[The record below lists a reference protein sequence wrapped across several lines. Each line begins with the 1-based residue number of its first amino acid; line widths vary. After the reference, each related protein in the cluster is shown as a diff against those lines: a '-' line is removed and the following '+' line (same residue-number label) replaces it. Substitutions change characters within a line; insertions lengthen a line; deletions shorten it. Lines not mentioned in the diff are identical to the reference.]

1 MAQYDINLR
10 EYWRILKKRKF
21 TVLFVAVVLA
31 VFSTA
36 FAVFNAPAP
45 IYTAECSI
53 KFEKETTVEGLY
65 AKTITW
71 SGSDDIE
78 TQISVMKSFTIFE
91 KVAQRLGLIPKTSLP
106 PDSPARGGIAK
117 VVDNLQSKVEITRQ
131 GMTNILNIKVKDEE
145 PAFAQKLANTIA
157 ATYKDLHSEVQMR
170 RTLEAIRYIEEQLV
184 QVRQKLRE
192 AEEEFNRF
200 TQNNQILSIDIQS
213 EKLLARSQ
221 EVQNGIRKLV
231 ENQEELRSTVA
242 RLDKFI
248 ANPSGQG
255 NFYSAKA
262 TTQYQAA
269 NDSLTEL
276 QLRRETLLKDF
287 TPLHPE
293 VVDAGR
299 KILEGARKMRLL
311 LLSQLGDFEKQEGDS
326 RSELL
331 ELESKSSAMME
342 KKLEYDRLKRKVELY
357 NDMTTL
363 LERKNQE
370 ALIKKAEK
378 PEEVTVVKPA
388 LFPTEPVNP
397 PRTATTGLMGLVIG
411 LVLGLIAAFI
421 VETFDTSIGA
431 IEDVEETLKTKVLGV
446 IPQMDVKEL
455 HESFKEKLP
464 EGVAEDISPAHM
476 VNMVSHYAPKSM
488 MAESFRGL
496 RTNIHL
502 KDTEKAIKTIA
513 VTSASPQEGKT
524 LVSVNLAIAMAQ
536 AGMKTLLIGS
546 DLRKPMVARVF
557 GVEQT
562 PGLSEILLGNC
573 PWRDAVQT
581 VTSMILGNMS
591 LDEVLMTPGLDNLHL
606 IAGGSIPPNPAE
618 LLDSK
623 RLREFMEEAKNE
635 YDLILFDSPPILSAA
650 DAAILA
656 SKVDGV
662 LFVYRVGAI
671 SRGLLKRSTAQLEQV
686 NCRILGVILNG
697 MKPELSPDFLS
708 FKYYK
713 YYSSHGEEGKKGEQ
727 LKKGFQLLKGK
738 GISAWG
744 RSQKGGKSKRTA
756 LTFSLTGVG
765 LILLAAGILWHLGI
779 VDPLKAS
786 ESAHGVP
793 DKTLQPVAQ
802 KVPPKPPSPPA
813 PSPAPQ
819 VKQESAKSLE
829 SKAPVAQVKQEP
841 AEEVK
846 VQVAV
851 ERPLKESRPPA
862 SPLKQESAK
871 TLESKAPVVQ
881 VKQEPAE
888 EVKVQVAVEKP
899 LKESRPPA
907 PPVKP
912 AVEKKAVPEGKSR
925 ESIAV
930 SQGEYPYSIYL
941 GSLKTL
947 DQAKKAVSLHA
958 NKGIQAYWVKVHF
971 KEKGEWYRIY
981 AGHFKDLQEAD
992 GFAQARGITEKET
1005 LKTEYASL
1013 IGTYSQ
1019 SKDFD
1024 DRVKAIRDLGYS
1036 SYTIK
1041 GSDGKLKLLVGAYVT
1056 EEAAEQQRQELMAR
1070 GIENRI
1076 IKR

>member
-1 MAQYDINLR
+1 LAQYDINLR
-10 EYWRILKKRKF
+10 EYWRILKKRKI
-21 TVLFVAVVLA
+21 TVLFVAIVLA

-36 FAVFNAPAP
+36 FAVFNAPTP

-71 SGSDDIE
+71 SGGDDIE
-78 TQISVMKSFTIFE
+78 TQISVMKGFTIFE

-106 PDSPARGGIAK
+106 PDSPAKGGIAR
-117 VVDNLQSKVEITRQ
+117 VIDNLQSKVEITRQ

-157 ATYKDLHSEVQMR
+157 ATYKDLHSEVQMK
-170 RTLEAIRYIEEQLV
+170 RTLEAIRYIEDQLV

-231 ENQEELRSTVA
+231 ENQEELRSMVA

-248 ANPSGQG
+248 ANPSSQG

-262 TTQYQAA
+262 TAQYQSA

-311 LLSQLGDFEKQEGDS
+311 LLSQLGDLEKQEGDA

-388 LFPTEPVNP
+388 LFPTEPINP

-455 HESFKEKLP
+455 HESFKEKIP
-464 EGVAEDISPAHM
+464 EGVAEEISPAHM

-502 KDTEKAIKTIA
+502 KDTEKTIKTIA

-524 LVSVNLAIAMAQ
+524 LASVNLAITMAQ

-650 DAAILA
+650 DSAILA

-686 NCRILGVILNG
+686 NCPILGVILNG

-713 YYSSHGEEGKKGEQ
+713 YYSHGEEGKKGEH

-744 RSQKGGKSKRTA
+744 RSKKGGKSKRSA
-756 LTFSLTGVG
+756 LTLSLTGVG
-765 LILLAAGILWHLGI
+765 LILLAAGVLWHFGI

-786 ESAHGVP
+786 ESVNPVP
-793 DKTLQPVAQ
+793 SKPFQPVAQ
-802 KVPPKPPSPPA
+802 KVPPKPLSPPSA
-813 PSPAPQ
+813 SPAPQ
-819 VKQESAKSLE
+819 VNQESAKTLVS
-829 SKAPVAQVKQEP
+829 SAPVAQVKQEP
-841 AEEVK
+841 AAEVK

-851 ERPLKESRPPA
+851 EKPLQEIRLPG
-862 SPLKQESAK
+862 SPLNQESAK
-871 TLESKAPVVQ
+871 TPVSSAPVAQ
-881 VKQEPAE
+881 VKQAPAG

-912 AVEKKAVPEGKSR
+912 AGDKKAVPDGKGR
-925 ESIAV
+925 ESISV

-947 DQAKKAVSLHA
+947 DQAKRAVSLHA

-971 KEKGEWYRIY
+971 KEKGDWYRIY
-981 AGHFKDLQEAD
+981 AGHFKDQQEAD
-992 GFAQARGITEKET
+992 GFAQARGLAEKET
-1005 LKTEYASL
+1005 FKTEYANL

-1019 SKDFD
+1019 SKGFEE
-1024 DRVKAIRDLGYS
+1024 RVKAISDLGYS

-1041 GSDGKLKLLVGAYVT
+1041 GGDGELKLLVGAFVT